1 MTDFNKAFA
10 KARKEKGAKGTFE
23 YKGKKYNTAR
33 KDDPGQKKQ
42 ERKQDVSSKNYNIQ
56 DVSKI
61 QENKKG
67 KFVTGVPDQGS
78 VKDTTYLP
86 KGMKHYSGKQ
96 YKKGDW
102 LDETDFE
109 EKVGKSSPGKY
120 SPFKMKAAAYGNS
133 PMKKNFGVGEK
144 ESPKEID
151 NPNK

>member
-1 MTDFNKAFA
+1 MPDD
-10 KARKEKGAKGTFE
+10 
-23 YKGKKYNTAR
+23 KK
-33 KDDPGQKKQ
+33 K
-42 ERKQDVSSKNYNIQ
+42 RKQQVTPRRYIIQ

-86 KGMKHYSGKQ
+86 KGMKHHSGRE

-109 EKVGKSSPGKY
+109 ERLTKDKASEIFKKKDNPGKY
-120 SPFKMKAAAYGNS
+120 TPFKMKAASYGNS

-151 NPNK
+151 NPNR

>member
-1 MTDFNKAFA
+1 MPDDK
-10 KARKEKGAKGTFE
+10 KRKEDVSQAKG
-23 YKGKKYNTAR
+23 
-33 KDDPGQKKQ
+33 
-42 ERKQDVSSKNYNIQ
+42 YNIQ
-56 DVSKI
+56 DVSKV

-86 KGMKHYSGKQ
+86 KGMKHYSGKE

-102 LDETDFE
+102 LDETDYE
-109 EKVGKSSPGKY
+109 EKIGKSNPKGKSGAKY
-120 SPFKMKAAAYGNS
+120 TPFKMKAAGYGNS

-151 NPNK
+151 NPNR